1 MAKFKVT
8 RREWAAALGASVAAP
23 AQVTPP
29 GQSPDQ
35 LLAGAAGEIHKAVAR
50 LEEFK
55 LPMEAEPAFVFK
67 P

>member
-1 MAKFKVT
+1 MGRLRIT
-8 RREWAAALGASVAAP
+8 RREWVAAMGAPVAASSQVAAP
-23 AQVTPP
+23 
-29 GQSPDQ
+29 GQTPDQ
-35 LLAGAAGEIHKAVAR
+35 LLTEVAGELRKAAAQ

>member
-23 AQVTPP
+23 AQVTT
-29 GQSPDQ
+29 PDQ
-35 LLAGAAGEIHKAVAR
+35 TSDQILAEAAGEIRQAAAH